1 MKFNVVIGIG
11 VSTLDSN
18 QSTALPEFLE
28 SGSFTAP
35 TEWIKQLLDH
45 NGARGGIRTHISE
58 SSHDTLRRSVSS
70 IAMDTCWARPN
81 FNASGFVN
89 SASIFL
95 KTALTHKWCL
105 KQESNLRIVSETVGG
120 IIPYQFPVR
129 NPLAG

>member
-1 MKFNVVIGIG
+1 
-11 VSTLDSN
+11 
-18 QSTALPEFLE
+18 
-28 SGSFTAP
+28 
-35 TEWIKQLLDH
+35 
-45 NGARGGIRTHISE
+45 
-58 SSHDTLRRSVSS
+58 
-70 IAMDTCWARPN
+70 
-81 FNASGFVN
+81 VN